1 MAFRHAL
8 NQFGID
14 YLTNSLGL
22 SCKKCTLDRFE
33 KSTDYALNLKWAQ
46 TTAELY
52 PVLAGG

>member
-22 SCKKCTLDRFE
+22 SCNKYTLDRFE
-33 KSTDYALNLKWAQ
+33 KSTDYALNLKLAQ
-46 TTAELY
+46 TTAEIY

>member
-1 MAFRHAL
+1 MAFGHAL

-14 YLTNSLGL
+14 YLTNSL
-22 SCKKCTLDRFE
+22 SRNKYTLDRFE

-46 TTAELY
+46 TTAGIY